1 MHRILVLLII
11 LFSGSAVSASCALS
25 KGVGFHVLNDNKGT
39 LCLNNTNYGE
49 ELAKSKG
56 YELTSFSLLSKD
68 IIFFSA
74 GNGFDSY
81 IFMGTPVGIG
91 MQVRESPSEDIEKNI
106 TGINSVAYNQFTNEL
121 FFLTD
126 GWATSAA
133 IHKINLGPIAEEKK
147 VTPVFV
153 TSGNS
158 VSVVNSGKYIGNLI
172 VEKHKYKD
180 GGGSYD
186 PYVLVT
192 TDGKTIKELGE
203 DRSSVYKSLQK

>member
-1 MHRILVLLII
+1 MRMFWLLLIF
-11 LFSGSAVSASCALS
+11 FSFNSTAASCALS
-25 KGVGFHVLNDNKGT
+25 KGVGFHVPMDSKGT
-39 LCLNNTNYGE
+39 LCLNNSNYGE

-56 YELTSFSLLSKD
+56 YELTSFTLLSKD
-68 IIFFSA
+68 VIFFSA
-74 GNGFDSY
+74 GNGIDSY

-91 MQVRESPSEDIEKNI
+91 MQVRESPSDDVEKNI
-106 TGINSVAYNQFTNEL
+106 TGINSVTYNKFTNEI

-126 GWATSAA
+126 AWATSAA
-133 IHKINLGPIAEEKK
+133 VHKFDIGPISEEKK

-158 VSVVNSGKYIGNLI
+158 ISVVNSGKYVGNII

-192 TDGKTIKELGE
+192 PDGKTIKELGE
-203 DRSSVYKSLQK
+203 DQSSVRNALLK